1 MPNSVQI
8 LREVDSI
15 LEILRVIKENDVP

>member
-15 LEILRVIKENDVP
+15 LEILRVIKEKDIP